1 MFLRKIV
8 LALMAFLVFSIPL
21 AGGQLSFDVSIGPVG
36 LMSVVGILAFLFAIA
51 SLLFGHRGLGR
62 TVVPMDLSVTMFGI
76 FVALNLASVGWAENS
91 SVAISASIAYIQIL
105 VFVWLLLF
113 LRSEPKAFSIILY
126 AIFLGSFLLVA
137 YSIYD
142 ILSVGLDSFQ
152 SQRFGGFGVQV
163 NRYAL
168 KLALGIPVALYIMYR
183 GLRAF
188 RWLSFAYL
196 PAAAFLI
203 FLSGSR
209 TGMAMLIF
217 ALLAA
222 MWLVLRVEH
231 RGQVRFS
238 VRRLSLL
245 AGIVVVAS
253 ILVGPSL
260 YERFE
265 YHAERA
271 ASLADPLDDT
281 DESSGFG
288 GRLHLWEAALRAYL
302 DNPILG
308 VGSGGSNEA
317 MLDYIGHEG
326 LVVSLAISGRSVH
339 SVYVAI
345 ASETGTV
352 GVLLWLA
359 VLVSLVLRIR
369 TFPRQERILFLSFM
383 GVALLSGI
391 AGTIEAAR
399 DFNLALFLSVI
410 FSHPQEQPET
420 ATPAIEPA
428 RLAENGRAPTG

>member
-1 MFLRKIV
+1 
-8 LALMAFLVFSIPL
+8 MAFLVFSIPL

-188 RWLSFAYL
+188 HWLSFAYL

-231 RGQVRFS
+231 RDHVRFS

-271 ASLADPLDDT
+271 
-281 DESSGFG
+281 
-288 GRLHLWEAALRAYL
+288 
-302 DNPILG
+302 
-308 VGSGGSNEA
+308 
-317 MLDYIGHEG
+317 
-326 LVVSLAISGRSVH
+326 
-339 SVYVAI
+339 
-345 ASETGTV
+345 
-352 GVLLWLA
+352 
-359 VLVSLVLRIR
+359 
-369 TFPRQERILFLSFM
+369 
-383 GVALLSGI
+383 
-391 AGTIEAAR
+391 
-399 DFNLALFLSVI
+399 
-410 FSHPQEQPET
+410 
-420 ATPAIEPA
+420 
-428 RLAENGRAPTG
+428 